1 MRGDSRPVQCCV
13 ARMTKYNAS
22 IQSTL
27 RQNLLDWFDSHQREM
42 PWRSEKSLY
51 RVWVSEIMLQQTQV
65 VTVIPYFERFLE
77 RFPDVE
83 SLAEA
88 DEATVLTFWEGLGYY
103 RRARLLHQAAKT
115 IVSDFGRQFPKSFD
129 AVLGLP
135 GIGRYTAGA
144 ILSIA
149 DNQPLPILEGNTIRV
164 HARLAGVTGDVQKSG
179 TQKSLWSLA
188 TSVVDPERP
197 GDLNQALM
205 ELGSE
210 VCTPKKPQCGSCP
223 VHGVCNAFQ
232 TKRQLE
238 LPYSSK
244 KIRLTPINE
253 SVILIQRRGK
263 FLLRQC
269 VDGERWAGLWD
280 FPRFQTDEDG
290 LHSDLEAMV
299 HASTGLSVEIRDTG
313 WSTRHGVTRFKIHL
327 RCWVAEKVQGR
338 LRKTQEN
345 IQWVDRHK
353 FEDFPMSVTGRKVAT
368 ELDSLITS
376 QALFP

>member
-1 MRGDSRPVQCCV
+1 
-13 ARMTKYNAS
+13 MTKYNAS
-22 IQSTL
+22 IQVKL

-65 VTVIPYFERFLE
+65 VTVIPYFERFVE
-77 RFPDVE
+77 RFPDVG

-88 DEATVLTFWEGLGYY
+88 DESTVLTFWEGLGYY

-115 IVSDFGRQFPKSFD
+115 IVSDFEGEFPKSFG

-149 DNQPLPILEGNTIRV
+149 DNQTLPILEGNTIRV

-210 VCTPKKPQCGSCP
+210 VCTPKK
-223 VHGVCNAFQ
+223 
-232 TKRQLE
+232 
-238 LPYSSK
+238 
-244 KIRLTPINE
+244 
-253 SVILIQRRGK
+253 
-263 FLLRQC
+263 
-269 VDGERWAGLWD
+269 
-280 FPRFQTDEDG
+280 
-290 LHSDLEAMV
+290 
-299 HASTGLSVEIRDTG
+299 
-313 WSTRHGVTRFKIHL
+313 
-327 RCWVAEKVQGR
+327 
-338 LRKTQEN
+338 
-345 IQWVDRHK
+345 
-353 FEDFPMSVTGRKVAT
+353 
-368 ELDSLITS
+368 
-376 QALFP
+376 